1 MENLWLDQKVT
12 NRLSQTFSK
21 RIKGF
26 KSFARIK
33 TDGLK
38 GESNNMLLCQK
49 THLTVRPFEIKGS
62 LCGMEKK
69 ETCKQSH
76 ELWFETEL
84 LGGQQMLRSTV
95 NHRSDD
101 NMELGTSV
109 TVQSLWQHWGCL
121 QLAGSQSLTQQEEFQ
136 SCNLKKGK
144 FGSLI
149 FPSPPH
155 CASFLQVYSEDNDV
169 CIAA

>member
-33 TDGLK
+33 TNGLK
-38 GESNNMLLCQK
+38 GESNDMLICQK

-121 QLAGSQSLTQQEEFQ
+121 QLAGSQSLTQQEKSSKAAIWRKE
-136 SCNLKKGK
+136 NLAHW
-144 FGSLI
+144 S
-149 FPSPPH
+149 SHPH
-155 CASFLQVYSEDNDV
+155 RTVLHFSRFTVRIMMFA
-169 CIAA
+169 